1 MIETTEGI
9 KVAFHGLTNERD
21 NLSSCRRV
29 IMAITVN
36 TITPAA
42 LNAIPVLN
50 SNTLNSLSSE
60 SETDLESQLAL
71 ATQQLLS
78 SQASGSAS
86 PTSTQQIQRQI
97 LAIEQQLARLNA
109 QQSSTDNVP
118 VASSSSTPAVSINS
132 IDIFV

>member
-1 MIETTEGI
+1 MSAIIYHRVG
-9 KVAFHGLTNERD
+9 G
-21 NLSSCRRV
+21 V

-42 LNAIPVLN
+42 LSAIPVLN
-50 SNTLNSLSSE
+50 SNALNSLSSE
-60 SETDLESQLAL
+60 SEADLESQLAL

-78 SQASGSAS
+78 SQASGSTS
-86 PTSTQQIQRQI
+86 PASTQQIQRQI

-109 QQSSTDNVP
+109 QQPSTANAP